1 MIAMDQQ
8 LQSVELFHGKVVAG
22 LTLWSRRIHLEGF
35 RYSISNWLMT
45 EI

>member
-22 LTLWSRRIHLEGF
+22 LTL
-35 RYSISNWLMT
+35 
-45 EI
+45 